1 MGCGLNEVTRV
12 SSDENAA
19 RRHDLVRVRVRVGV
33 RLRVGVSVRVGV
45 GVGFRPRRHDVEV
58 ELAVSVVLGAARRHA
73 GGVRARVQRP
83 QLLAQAE
90 GEGGRLVDRVA

>member
-1 MGCGLNEVTRV
+1 MGLGGWGWWVW
-12 SSDENAA
+12 
-19 RRHDLVRVRVRVGV
+19 VRIGV
-33 RLRVGVSVRVGV
+33 RVRVGV

>member
-1 MGCGLNEVTRV
+1 MGLGGWGWWVG
-12 SSDENAA
+12 
-19 RRHDLVRVRVRVGV
+19 VRVRVR
-33 RLRVGVSVRVGV
+33 VRVGV
-45 GVGFRPRRHDVEV
+45 GVGFRPRCHDVEV